1 MPGYYWVITGLLL
14 GYYWVITG
22 LLPGFT
28 GFYRVLRRFGKASAR
43 ERVPTEK
50 SFDRVEDGKNP
61 FRHSMS
67 SLREGGP
74 YSFTGFLP
82 GFEKRRPV
90 KRSAKMWR
98 GGGRGGGRV
107 G

>member
-1 MPGYYWVITGLLL
+1 MRYGCARLLL

-28 GFYRVLRRFGKASAR
+28 GFYRVLRRLRKASAR

-98 GGGRGGGRV
+98 GGGRGGGRL